1 MYGGSDHRQYHLAT
15 DASKTG
21 MGGVLFQLIDCE
33 PGTRVTTL
41 NRKNMR
47 IVMFISLRLEGAEPR
62 YSTTKQEA
70 LAVWRCLKEVSWL
83 VQGSAHPVLVYTDH
97 SALIRLL
104 KGDDAHGKIARWQQK
119 QSEFDV
125 EYVHIP
131 GSQNVIADGLSRM
144 PTRFF
149 QTGLRKMKQKEKE
162 TNNENSNE
170 EKGETEE
177 DKNKEEHTGE
187 ECRKEEGKDDG
198 NGVSRGSKAG
208 NMAEVLAIG
217 DGGGGE
223 RGRTGIEGRKG
234 KEKEGWKAWEDS
246 EWYGE

>member
-1 MYGGSDHRQYHLAT
+1 MESKEDWHARDQGKNDKNGRTHWGRSRVIGWSWGERQDKSFAAIKKAVIERALYGGSDHRQYHLAT

-47 IVMFISLRLEGAEPR
+47 IVMFISLRLEGVEPR
-62 YSTTKQEA
+62 YSTTEQEA

-83 VQGSAHPVLVYTDH
+83 VQGSAHPVLVYKDH
-97 SALIRLL
+97 SALIHLL
-104 KGDDAHGKIARWQQK
+104 KGDDAHGKIARGQQK
-119 QSEFDV
+119 LSEFDV

-131 GSQNVIADGLSRM
+131 ASQNVIADGLSRM

-149 QTGLRKMKQKEKE
+149 QTGLRKMKQKEKA

-170 EKGETEE
+170 EKGKTE
-177 DKNKEEHTGE
+177 
-187 ECRKEEGKDDG
+187 
-198 NGVSRGSKAG
+198 
-208 NMAEVLAIG
+208 
-217 DGGGGE
+217 
-223 RGRTGIEGRKG
+223 
-234 KEKEGWKAWEDS
+234 
-246 EWYGE
+246 